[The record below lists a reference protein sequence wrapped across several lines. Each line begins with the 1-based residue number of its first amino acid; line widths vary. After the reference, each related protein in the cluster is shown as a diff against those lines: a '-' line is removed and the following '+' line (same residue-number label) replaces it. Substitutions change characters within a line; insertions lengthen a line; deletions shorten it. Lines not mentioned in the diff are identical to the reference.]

1 MLKGALAT
9 IAVLGS
15 LLPHSAAALTVA
27 ELAAEAPVSA
37 RSYIVLDKASGQV
50 LAAKD
55 PEAPW
60 IPASMTKLITAMVVL
75 DLKPVWKRTVRLE
88 RDDEV
93 GGVRVAGRAGTRYTV
108 KDLFY
113 ATLVPSANNAANALA
128 RSTGLSRGEFVA
140 RMNEKALTL
149 GARSTSFVEPS
160 GISELNITTAADYA
174 RIVQAALSHPDIRAA
189 ALTERY
195 TVRPVGAKAGQ
206 VLKNTNRLLH
216 DPDLPFVGGKTG
228 YLDESR
234 YNFAAEVKD
243 RFGSEFVV
251 VTLGSSTQ
259 KAQFEEVKQ
268 LVAFGGLSKAFPGS
282 SGTVVLGT
290 STTSTQA
297 SVGTVSH

>member
-1 MLKGALAT
+1 MLKRALAT

-15 LLPHSAAALTVA
+15 LVPHGTAALTVA
-27 ELAAEAPVSA
+27 ELFAEAPVSA

-55 PEAPW
+55 PDAPW
-60 IPASMTKLITAMVVL
+60 IPASMTKLVTALVVL
-75 DLKPVWKRTVRLE
+75 DSKPNWKRTVRLE
-88 RDDEV
+88 RADEV
-93 GGVRVAGRAGTRYTV
+93 GGVRVAGRPGTRYTV

-140 RMNEKALTL
+140 RMNEKARAL

-160 GISELNITTAADYA
+160 GISELNITTASDYA
-174 RIVQAALSHPDIRAA
+174 RIVQAALGHPDIRAA

-195 TVRPVGAKAGQ
+195 TIRPVGVRTGQ
-206 VLKNTNRLLH
+206 VLKNTNRLLN

-234 YNFAAEVKD
+234 YNFAAEVRD
-243 RFGSEFVV
+243 RFGSDFVV
-251 VTLGSSTQ
+251 VTLGSPTQ
-259 KAQFEEVKQ
+259 KAQFEEIKQ
-268 LVAFGGLSKAFPGS
+268 LVAFGGLSKAFPAAPVTS
-282 SGTVVLGT
+282 VLGT

-297 SVGTVSH
+297 TVSAVTH